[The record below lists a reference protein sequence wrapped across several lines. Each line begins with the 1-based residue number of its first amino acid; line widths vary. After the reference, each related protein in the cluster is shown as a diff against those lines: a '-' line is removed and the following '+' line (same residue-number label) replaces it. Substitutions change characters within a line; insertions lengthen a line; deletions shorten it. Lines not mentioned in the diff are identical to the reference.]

1 MSPPSRSPFSR
12 PAGLSA
18 DDLAQDLERRL
29 DMDDEY
35 SFINPSV
42 VSSLAQLSA
51 RSTTRGR
58 GESSA
63 SVHTPRFPGG
73 GISDGNTSGIRS
85 APTKLGS
92 SKLLKAVF
100 IGANEL
106 ESLCLGFVGNKS
118 RFCIAPKTKGGMD
131 CGVVSHKRNKM
142 EPPADTF
149 WLPGGSILNKP
160 TAKNDLCIPIGGLS
174 ENAMTIL
181 TEGLLTEARWVG
193 QFKDILQKQSFWE
206 ERRARSGASRSSEV
220 ESVDSTQN
228 DEAPGETSIPQGGG
242 KTSHVSEEEEPP
254 MMEVEIDTTAG
265 WEAVCVTL
273 QAAINDMA
281 STIAEQARTI
291 ADLRRIDPREDI
303 ESIQEN
309 SAVLQSQLGDLYDLV
324 VDHGNLSNAM
334 AVVMAS
340 SSRSAEDIAILT
352 AEMEALDQ
360 AMKDFS
366 ASYRMSPD
374 VLVRLIDK
382 LAEKMDRNQLNLARR
397 VTTLEGT
404 PSRSST
410 FPAAAATPPT
420 ATATIDLDTIFG
432 ASHVGGTPVDISMN
446 YMVSRLHSLSTSIVD
461 LESRLH
467 SSGISF
473 EGMNFHSDEDFVK
486 WFMANN
492 PRGLG
497 MSAFVDI
504 ISIWSFLNVPQT
516 SAEWLSMLEK
526 SAKLGFGPLDTAYI
540 HSMTYKYP
548 PKFAGKATVILST
561 EHIKM
566 LKSMDDWRGTSEG
579 MSMGDGI
586 RDQLLSEIRSAATNH
601 AQYCRDNLPEGKFRS
616 MAIQTGNE
624 TLAFFIALVGYLEA
638 EITTLGNLSIQ
649 DSHVLLL
656 LSNQIVRMCDD
667 IHEIRTHGSRTSLDN
682 HPLAAAR
689 FACVTLRALACMN
702 AFATAR
708 FKDHPAINSA
718 YMRFLTCSVASQSNL
733 GVKDTL
739 EALVKRVTKVEKVA
753 AEAATKESLTKLD
766 NKVTALG
773 RGSNANQQGG
783 GGGAR
788 A

>member
-1 MSPPSRSPFSR
+1 MSPPSRSPLSR

-18 DDLAQDLERRL
+18 DDLAQALERRL

-206 ERRARSGASRSSEV
+206 KRRARSGASRSSEV

-281 STIAEQARTI
+281 STIAEQACTI

-334 AVVMAS
+334 AAVMAS

-352 AEMEALDQ
+352 AEMEALD
-360 AMKDFS
+360 K
-366 ASYRMSPD
+366 P
-374 VLVRLIDK
+374 
-382 LAEKMDRNQLNLARR
+382 
-397 VTTLEGT
+397 
-404 PSRSST
+404 
-410 FPAAAATPPT
+410 
-420 ATATIDLDTIFG
+420 
-432 ASHVGGTPVDISMN
+432 
-446 YMVSRLHSLSTSIVD
+446 
-461 LESRLH
+461 
-467 SSGISF
+467 
-473 EGMNFHSDEDFVK
+473 
-486 WFMANN
+486 
-492 PRGLG
+492 
-497 MSAFVDI
+497 
-504 ISIWSFLNVPQT
+504 
-516 SAEWLSMLEK
+516 
-526 SAKLGFGPLDTAYI
+526 
-540 HSMTYKYP
+540 
-548 PKFAGKATVILST
+548 
-561 EHIKM
+561 
-566 LKSMDDWRGTSEG
+566 
-579 MSMGDGI
+579 
-586 RDQLLSEIRSAATNH
+586 
-601 AQYCRDNLPEGKFRS
+601 
-616 MAIQTGNE
+616 
-624 TLAFFIALVGYLEA
+624 
-638 EITTLGNLSIQ
+638 
-649 DSHVLLL
+649 
-656 LSNQIVRMCDD
+656 
-667 IHEIRTHGSRTSLDN
+667 
-682 HPLAAAR
+682 
-689 FACVTLRALACMN
+689 
-702 AFATAR
+702 
-708 FKDHPAINSA
+708 
-718 YMRFLTCSVASQSNL
+718 
-733 GVKDTL
+733 
-739 EALVKRVTKVEKVA
+739 
-753 AEAATKESLTKLD
+753 
-766 NKVTALG
+766 
-773 RGSNANQQGG
+773 
-783 GGGAR
+783 
-788 A
+788 